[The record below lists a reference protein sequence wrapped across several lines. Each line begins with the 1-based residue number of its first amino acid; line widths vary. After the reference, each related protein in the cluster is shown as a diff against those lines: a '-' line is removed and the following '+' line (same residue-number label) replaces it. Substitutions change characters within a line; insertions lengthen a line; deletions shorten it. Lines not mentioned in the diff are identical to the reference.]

1 MKKKE
6 KNLIKKCRK
15 KQIKLGLAGSIKWE
29 ELEEREEALREE
41 MEGVA
46 DSPPENLNERMVAMK
61 KELFQM

>member
-1 MKKKE
+1 M
-6 KNLIKKCRK
+6 
-15 KQIKLGLAGSIKWE
+15 WE

-46 DSPPENLNERMVAMK
+46 DSPPEDLNERMVAMK